1 MKKSLRKLI
10 VLGAAAGAAGTA
22 AMTLASAGVAGASPS
37 VSGKTLSEA
46 QAVLKT
52 SGWSTIATVAVG
64 DKQPQGNCTV
74 IGQQDMPSGI
84 SGWSTANLVNGT
96 FIGGDQPTLYP
107 INLPNVP
114 VALVTKLTLACYG
127 GSGITA
133 GQATGTGDTNS
144 KPGS

>member
-10 VLGAAAGAAGTA
+10 VLGAAAAAAGTA

-52 SGWSTIATVAVG
+52 SGWSTIATVAIG

-74 IGQQDMPSGI
+74 IGQQDMPAGI
-84 SGWSTANLVNGT
+84 AGWSTSDLVNGV
-96 FIGGDQPTLYP
+96 FVGGDQPTLYP

-114 VALVTKLTLACYG
+114 TAQVTKLTLACYG
-127 GSGITA
+127 GSGIAA
-133 GQATGTGDTNS
+133 GAPTGAGDINA